1 MVLFQKESVLKS
13 TRPQSHNSTHTVPFF
28 LKLGLSLSW
37 REQQRQFLGFC
48 SFSIYPLW
56 SGWQVCH
63 QTHSDGRLWTVPPKL
78 STPMPSVLCWH
89 RGRWTPPRV
98 AAPGGRSGDISG
110 GNEGHRQ
117 NQAAKVA
124 WCHGTP
130 PLNEFMAQFWA
141 ERSCTCHLEVEILS
155 ALAIE
160 YGIGQPTAGPSVEHF
175 P

>member
-1 MVLFQKESVLKS
+1 MLSSNWYLLEPREQGMVLFQKESVLKS

-117 NQAAKVA
+117 KPSRQGGVVSWNAATERI
-124 WCHGTP
+124 HGT
-130 PLNEFMAQFWA
+130 
-141 ERSCTCHLEVEILS
+141 ILGRKG
-155 ALAIE
+155 AAPAI
-160 YGIGQPTAGPSVEHF
+160 
-175 P
+175 